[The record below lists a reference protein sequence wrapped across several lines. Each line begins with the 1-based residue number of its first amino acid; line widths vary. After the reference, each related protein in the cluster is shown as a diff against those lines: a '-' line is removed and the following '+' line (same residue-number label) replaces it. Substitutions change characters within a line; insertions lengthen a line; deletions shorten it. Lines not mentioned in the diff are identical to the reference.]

1 MIRVIIN
8 ADDLG
13 KSAHVNDAIRQALA
27 DGVISSS
34 TIMANSENWDEV
46 HSIVERNPLAS
57 FGIHLNLTEG
67 KALTESQVFYKS
79 GIVDD
84 SNFFTKKICDLAEY
98 TPEIR
103 LAIKKEWIAQINK
116 VKNIEGID
124 VSHID
129 GHHHIHTFYPLR
141 IVLAECLERFG
152 ISKIRNRYH
161 YPRRLFSTLMH
172 KMIASLSYSENAFN
186 LSCRH
191 KSDNTYFKI
200 VYSTLETE
208 RWRKA
213 IESHFLT
220 TDFFDAYEHFCHIAH
235 SLDKNDEATIEL
247 MCHPGH
253 PDYEAEYKS
262 ITNHKL
268 ESIFPYKLISYKEL

>member
-13 KSAHVNDAIRQALA
+13 KNAQVNNAIGQALA
-27 DGVISSS
+27 DGLISST
-34 TIMANSENWDEV
+34 TIMANSENWDEI
-46 HSIVERNPLAS
+46 HSIVESNPQAS

-67 KALTESQVFYKS
+67 KALTDSQIFHKT

-84 SNFFTKKICDLAEY
+84 SNCFTKKIRDLDEY
-98 TPEIR
+98 TPEIKS
-103 LAIKKEWIAQINK
+103 AIKEEWIAQINK

-129 GHHHIHTFYPLR
+129 GHHHIHTFYPFR
-141 IVLAECLERFG
+141 IVFTECLEQFD

-161 YPRRLFSTLMH
+161 YPRSQFSTVIH
-172 KMIASLSYSENAFN
+172 KMIASLSHSEKIFS
-186 LSCRH
+186 LFYRY
-191 KSDNTYFKI
+191 KSNNPYFKI
-200 VYSTLETE
+200 IFSTLETE

-213 IESHFLT
+213 IGRQILT
-220 TDFFDAYEHFCHIAH
+220 TNFFDDYEHFCLVAH
-235 SLDKNDEATIEL
+235 YFGRIDDITIEL

-262 ITNHKL
+262 IAEHKL
-268 ESIFPYKLISYKEL
+268 ECIFPYKLISYKEL